1 MYDEKQSRHIPLEPQ
16 LAYLSPGVFMD
27 PKSFLQLTD
36 YTWEIPQQGAM
47 RVPGRIFASEK
58 LIREMDE
65 KVREQVTN
73 VAMLPG
79 IQLASIAMPDAHW
92 GYGFPIGGVAA
103 FDPDEGGIISM
114 GGVGFDISC
123 GVRTMKTGLTREE
136 VLSRLQSLVDQFY
149 TRVPAGVGSEGL
161 IRLSSSHIDEML
173 AGGAAWAVRKGY
185 GVPEDLAYIED
196 HGRVD
201 GAEPDAVSDTAKK
214 RQHRE
219 MGTLGSG
226 NHYLEMQVVA
236 DIYQEET
243 ARAMGLKKNDVL
255 ISIHS
260 GSRGLGHQIGTD
272 YLKNLA
278 VTLRKYNITVKD
290 RELAC
295 APIISPEGKKYFGAM
310 SAGINCALANR
321 QIIAH
326 LVREIFLE
334 VYPES
339 RLTMLYDV
347 SHNTCKIETHMI
359 RGKKKRLYVHRKGA
373 TRAFGACRGDLPQEY
388 RHIGQPVLIGGT
400 MGTSSYI
407 LVGTDE
413 GMEAAF
419 GSACHGAGRAMSR
432 TQAKKRWHGKEIVA
446 SLEERGILVRGHSYS
461 GIAEEAPE
469 SYKDVAEVVEAA
481 HNANLAKKVAR
492 VKPIACV
499 KG

>member
-1 MYDEKQSRHIPLEPQ
+1 MDLKTMHKIND
-16 LAYLSPGVFMD
+16 YL
-27 PKSFLQLTD
+27 
-36 YTWEIPQQGAM
+36 WEIPKQGEM

-79 IQLASIAMPDAHW
+79 IQVASIAMPDAHW

-123 GVRTMKTGLTREE
+123 GVRTMKTGMTREE
-136 VLSRLQSLVDQFY
+136 IMPRIKTLVDELFR
-149 TRVPAGVGSEGL
+149 RVPAGLGSEGL
-161 IRLSSSHIDEML
+161 IKLTPGQIDEML
-173 AGGAAWAVRKGY
+173 LGGAEWALRKGY
-185 GVPEDLAYIED
+185 GVKEDLEYIEE
-196 HGRVD
+196 HGRID
-201 GAEPDAVSDTAKK
+201 GAEPDHVSDTAKK
-214 RQHRE
+214 RQYRE

-226 NHYLEMQVVA
+226 NHYLEVQVVT
-236 DIYQEET
+236 DIYDEKT
-243 ARAMGLKKNDVL
+243 AQAMGLRKDDVV
-255 ISIHS
+255 ISVHC

-272 YLKNLA
+272 YLKSLA
-278 VTLRKYNITVKD
+278 FTLQKYNISIKD

-295 APIISPEGKKYFGAM
+295 APINSPEGKKYFGAM

-321 QIIAH
+321 QIITH
-326 LVREIFLE
+326 LVREIFTE
-334 VYPES
+334 VYPEG
-339 RLTMLYDV
+339 RIKMLYDI
-347 SHNTCKIETHMI
+347 SHNTCKVETHTVN
-359 RGKKKRLYVHRKGA
+359 GKKKRLHVHRKGA
-373 TRAFGACRGDLPQEY
+373 TRAFGPGQIDLPVEY
-388 RHIGQPVLIGGT
+388 RHAGQPVLIGGT

-407 LVGTDE
+407 LVGTEE
-413 GMEAAF
+413 GMESAF

-432 TQAKKRWHGKEIVA
+432 TQAKKRWHGREVVKD
-446 SLEERGILVRGHSYS
+446 LEEMGILVRGHSYA

-469 SYKDVAEVVEAA
+469 SYKDVTEVVEAA
-481 HNANLAKKVAR
+481 HHANLARKVAR

>member
-1 MYDEKQSRHIPLEPQ
+1 
-16 LAYLSPGVFMD
+16 MD
-27 PKSFLQLTD
+27 PNSFNKIND
-36 YTWEIPQQGAM
+36 YLWEIPQHGEM

-58 LIREMDE
+58 LIQEMDE

-79 IQLASIAMPDAHW
+79 IQIASMAMPDAHW

-136 VLSRLQSLVDQFY
+136 VMPRLQRLADKFY
-149 TRVPAGVGSEGL
+149 SGVPAGVGSEGL
-161 IRLSSSHIDEML
+161 IKLSPAQLDEML
-173 AGGAAWAVRKGY
+173 EGGAVWAVKKGY
-185 GVPEDLAYIED
+185 GTKDDLEYIEE

-201 GAEPDAVSDTAKK
+201 GADPDTVSETAKK
-214 RQHRE
+214 RQYRE

-226 NHYLEMQVVA
+226 NHYLEVQVVA
-236 DIYQEET
+236 DIYDEQ
-243 ARAMGLKKNDVL
+243 AALAMGLRKSDVV
-255 ISIHS
+255 ISVHC

-272 YLKNLA
+272 YLKSLA
-278 VTLRKYNITVKD
+278 YTLQKYKINIKD

-295 APIISPEGKKYFGAM
+295 APINSPEGQKYFGAM

-321 QIIAH
+321 QIITH
-326 LVREIFLE
+326 LVREIFSE
-334 VYPES
+334 VFPEGHVK
-339 RLTMLYDV
+339 MLYDT
-347 SHNTCKIETHMI
+347 SHNTCKVEIHDI
-359 RGKKKRLYVHRKGA
+359 NGKKKRLFVHRKGA
-373 TRAFGACRGDLPQEY
+373 TRSFGPRQIDLPQEY

-407 LVGTDE
+407 LVGTEE
-413 GMEAAF
+413 GKNLAF

-432 TQAKKRWHGKEIVA
+432 TQAKKKWHGRDIVRE
-446 SLEERGILVRGHSYS
+446 LEDQGILVRGHSYS

-469 SYKDVAEVVEAA
+469 SYKDVMEVVDASHHA
-481 HNANLAKKVAR
+481 HLARKVAR

>member
-1 MYDEKQSRHIPLEPQ
+1 MDTKILTKIND
-16 LAYLSPGVFMD
+16 YL
-27 PKSFLQLTD
+27 
-36 YTWEIPQQGAM
+36 WEIPQQGQM
-47 RVPGRIFASEK
+47 RVPGRIFGSEK

-79 IQLASIAMPDAHW
+79 IQTASLAMPDAHW

-136 VLSRLQSLVDQFY
+136 VLPRLQRLVDQLY
-149 TRVPAGVGSEGL
+149 SRVPAGLGSEGL
-161 IRLSSSHIDEML
+161 IKLSSGQIDEML
-173 AGGAAWAVRKGY
+173 QGGAVWAVKKGY
-185 GVPEDLAYIED
+185 GVSDDLDYIEE

-201 GAEPDAVSDTAKK
+201 GADPDNVSDTAKK
-214 RQHRE
+214 RQFRE

-226 NHYLEMQVVA
+226 NHYLEVQVVA
-236 DIYQEET
+236 DIYDEQAT
-243 ARAMGLKKNDVL
+243 LAMGLRQGDVV
-255 ISIHS
+255 ISIHC

-272 YLKNLA
+272 YLKSLA
-278 VTLRKYNITVKD
+278 HTLQKYNIAIKD

-295 APIISPEGKKYFGAM
+295 APINSPEGQKYFSAM

-321 QIIAH
+321 QIITH
-326 LVREIFLE
+326 LVRGIFTE
-334 VYPES
+334 VYPEGHIK
-339 RLTMLYDV
+339 MLYDV
-347 SHNTCKIETHMI
+347 SHNTCKVETHMVN
-359 RGKKKRLYVHRKGA
+359 GKKKKLFVHRKGA
-373 TRAFGACRGDLPQEY
+373 TRSFGPGQSDLPQEY

-407 LVGTDE
+407 LAGTEE
-413 GMEAAF
+413 GMNLAF

-432 TQAKKRWHGKEIVA
+432 TQAKKQWNGREIIA
-446 SLEERGILVRGHSYS
+446 SLEEQGILVRGHSYS
-461 GIAEEAPE
+461 GIAEEAPG
-469 SYKDVAEVVEAA
+469 SYKDVAEVVDAA
-481 HNANLAKKVAR
+481 HHAGLARKVAR